1 MTEFS
6 TESDRRRFLKTIA
19 KLFFLVLS
27 VLAGVVYLLFAY
39 PVKIRKK
46 KTVYV
51 YACDE
56 DELPVRGVRQY
67 YIQSPL
73 SGKTAGRKIFIVKTD
88 TKLFSLLPVCTHL
101 GCLVT
106 WQRPAERFVCPCH
119 GGQYDTDGK
128 VVAGP
133 PPGPLN
139 RLPLKIKDGK
149 VLVGLR
155 I

>member
-1 MTEFS
+1 MTELS

-19 KLFFLVLS
+19 KLFFLALS

-46 KTVYV
+46 KTIYV

-67 YIQSPL
+67 YIKYLL
-73 SGKTAGRKIFIVKTD
+73 SDKTAIRKIFIVKTD
-88 TKLFSLLPVCTHL
+88 TELFSLLPVCTHL

-119 GGQYDTDGK
+119 SGRYDINGK

-133 PPGPLN
+133 PPAPLN
-139 RLPLKIKDGK
+139 RLPLKIENER
-149 VLVGLR
+149 VLIGLR

>member
-1 MTEFS
+1 MTELS

-19 KLFFLVLS
+19 KLFFLALS
-27 VLAGVVYLLFAY
+27 VLAAVVYLLFAY

-46 KTVYV
+46 KTIYV

-56 DELPVRGVRQY
+56 DGLPFRGVRQY
-67 YIQSPL
+67 YIKYLL
-73 SGKTAGRKIFIVKTD
+73 SDKTTSRKIFIVKTD
-88 TKLFSLLPVCTHL
+88 MELFSLSPVCTHL

-106 WQRPAERFVCPCH
+106 WQRPEERFVCPCH

-133 PPGPLN
+133 PPAPLN

>member
-1 MTEFS
+1 MTELS
-6 TESDRRRFLKTIA
+6 TESDRRRFLKAIA
-19 KLFFLVLS
+19 KLFFLGLS

-39 PVKIRKK
+39 PAKIRKK
-46 KTVYV
+46 KTIYV

-67 YIQSPL
+67 YIQFPL
-73 SGKTAGRKIFIVKTD
+73 SGKAAGRKIFIVKTD
-88 TKLFSLLPVCTHL
+88 TKLFSLSPVCTHL
-101 GCLVT
+101 GCLVA
-106 WQRPAERFVCPCH
+106 WQRLAERFVCPCH

-133 PPGPLN
+133 PPTPLN

-149 VLVGLR
+149 ILVGLR

>member
-1 MTEFS
+1 MTELS
-6 TESDRRRFLKTIA
+6 TEPDRRRFLKTIA
-19 KLFFLVLS
+19 KLFFLALS

-46 KTVYV
+46 KTIYV

-56 DELPVRGVRQY
+56 DELPIRGVRQY

-88 TKLFSLLPVCTHL
+88 NKLFSLSPVCTHL
-101 GCLVT
+101 GCLVA

-133 PPGPLN
+133 PPSPLN
-139 RLPLKIKDGK
+139 RLPLKIKDEK